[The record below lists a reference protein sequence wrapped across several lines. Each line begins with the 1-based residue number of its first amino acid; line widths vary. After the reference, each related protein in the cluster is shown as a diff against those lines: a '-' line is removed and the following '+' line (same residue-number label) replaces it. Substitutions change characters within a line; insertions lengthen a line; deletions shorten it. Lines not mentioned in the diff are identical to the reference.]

1 MSVQT
6 KNAGLKH
13 RRRAFDFLCTAPALV
28 LFIVFTYYP
37 IAELL
42 RISLT
47 DWNLSRSS
55 YGYVGLKNYEW
66 LFAGRGWSQFI
77 SSLKITGLYT
87 LGEVTLTLVLGL
99 LLAHLFDRM
108 TRWFNVMRV
117 AIIMPRYI
125 LVSSTALV
133 FMWLYNDLYGVFNYF
148 LSLFGAG
155 PVRWLTSRDMALISL
170 VLFSGWRMAGYAMLI
185 YLSAIKGISEQYLEA
200 AEVDGANGWQKL
212 LHIKLPLLAPTTLF
226 LTVTTVVSSM
236 KVFQAVDILTQG
248 GPYKTTMVM
257 VYQIYKL
264 AFDDHRLDRASAE
277 GFVFF
282 LILLIFTAITMKW
295 SNRNVSY
302 DA

>member
-108 TRWFNVMRV
+108 TRWFNFMRV